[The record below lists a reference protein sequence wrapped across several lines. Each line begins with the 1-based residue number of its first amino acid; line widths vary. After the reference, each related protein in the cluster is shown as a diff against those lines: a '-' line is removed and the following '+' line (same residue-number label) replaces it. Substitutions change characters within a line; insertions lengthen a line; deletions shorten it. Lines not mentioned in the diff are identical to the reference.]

1 MAIDFKAMQD
11 YAKNVKARAKEG
23 DSRVFKQKDINEGEF
38 IDLRLL
44 EWQPNQLTYVV
55 ETTTYWINKKPY
67 LVGTFC
73 GRTNVIDEEIQD
85 ALATGDKGIAALLDD
100 RDIFSKHTDFYIPVK
115 IVEMEQD
122 TNTGEVTKV
131 SFPYPTKDIFCCSIS
146 VLDKI
151 NDLICDKRNIA
162 GREGKSLFHTEKG
175 KSITVKKEVK
185 NKITS
190 YKVEIGL
197 EFAMPKGSADPAKSP
212 DIIAYLQKGL
222 KSDAFLRGVI
232 RNFLRGEPMPTEDI
246 WKEEHATTPVAS
258 TNAVRQPVRKPVA
271 SAVDDILEVEAEEVE
286 EEAPAPKR
294 NVPAA
299 KTPPPMP
306 KPKPRSLAD
315 DLEKVRVEDLDDL
328 EDLED

>member
-23 DSRVFKQKDINEGEF
+23 DSRVFKQKDIKEGEF

-85 ALATGDKGIAALLDD
+85 ALATGDKGIAALLDN
-100 RDIFSKHTDFYIPVK
+100 RDIFSKNTDFYIPVK

-122 TNTGEVTKV
+122 TNTGEVTRV

-175 KSITVKKEVK
+175 KSITVKKEVN

-222 KSDAFLRGVI
+222 KSDEFLRGVI
-232 RNFLRGEPMPTEDI
+232 RNFLWGEPMPTEDI
-246 WKEEHATTPVAS
+246 WKEEQATIPAAS

-271 SAVDDILEVEAEEVE
+271 SAVEKALQE
-286 EEAPAPKR
+286 EEQQQDAPAPR
-294 NVPAA
+294 VNVPAA

-306 KPKPRSLAD
+306 KPKPRSLVD
-315 DLEKVRVEDLDDL
+315 DLEKVRVEAEEDLDDL
-328 EDLED
+328 ED